1 MCMEIVGI
9 VGYGEVG
16 SSLDVIYKKSNFT
29 SYVIDTFKQINTFP
43 SKVDVL
49 NICIPYNNTFVDD
62 VINYINTYT
71 PKVTIIHST
80 VLPDTTNIIIYKLGN
95 TKSVVYSP
103 IRGVHPNLE
112 QGIKTFTKF
121 VGGEDKE
128 AVDYVVNHLSKLDI
142 QCEVVENSVAA
153 ELAKILCTTYYGLCI
168 AFHNDIAK
176 LCRQHNVKFEEVA
189 TKWNK
194 SYNEGYTKLNMPH
207 VVRPV
212 LYPPRGKIGGH
223 CVINNTKLLKKVC
236 NSKALDY
243 ILELQ

>member
-1 MCMEIVGI
+1 MESVGI
-9 VGYGEVG
+9 IGYGEVG
-16 SSLDVIYKKSNFT
+16 ASLHEIYKKSEFH
-29 SYVIDTFKQINTFP
+29 SYVIDTFKHINTFP
-43 SKVDVL
+43 SKIDVL
-49 NICIPYNNTFVDD
+49 NICIPFNENFVNE
-62 VINYINTYT
+62 VVNYINTYN
-71 PKVTIIHST
+71 PQLTIIHST
-80 VLPDTTNIIIYKLGN
+80 VIPGTTNQIINQLKV
-95 TKSVVYSP
+95 TKSIIYSP

-121 VGGEDKE
+121 VGGEDRR
-128 AVDYVVNHLSKLDI
+128 AVEQAVNHLTSLNI
-142 QCEVVENSVAA
+142 QCEVVENSVTA

-176 LCRQHNVKFEEVA
+176 LCNQFNVNFDEVA

-194 SYNEGYTKLNMPH
+194 SYNDGYTQLNMPH

-212 LYPPRGKIGGH
+212 LYPPKGKIGGH
-223 CVINNTKLLKKVC
+223 CVINNTKLLKSIY